1 MKETKTE
8 AVKTVSPLLKEA
20 ANQAEVKGMI
30 DLAERERRIL
40 NGFAGVVEGELNLYD
55 AIEALYGVLN
65 EWQTKVDIHSD
76 TGTIAERLAS
86 VERARSFI
94 SLALFRLEHDDDVLH
109 RIVEAL
115 YDEVEALYDEKEEL
129 KKLTG

>member
-8 AVKTVSPLLKEA
+8 TVKTVSQLLKEA

-30 DLAERERRIL
+30 DLAERERRII
-40 NGFAGVVEGELNLYD
+40 NGFADVIEEEINLYD

-65 EWQTKVDIHSD
+65 EWQTKVDIRSD
-76 TGTIAERLAS
+76 TDTIAERLAS
-86 VERARSFI
+86 VERARSFL
-94 SLALFRLEHDDDVLH
+94 SLTLFRLEHDDEVLH
-109 RIVEAL
+109 RI
-115 YDEVEALYDEKEEL
+115 VEALYDEKEEL

>member
-8 AVKTVSPLLKEA
+8 AVKTVSQLLKEA

-30 DLAERERRIL
+30 DLAEREKRIIDGL
-40 NGFAGVVEGELNLYD
+40 ADVLECEVNLYD
-55 AIEALYGVLN
+55 VIEALYGCLN
-65 EWQTKVDIHSD
+65 EWQTKVNIHSE

-94 SLALFRLEHDDDVLH
+94 SLMLFRLEHDDDVLH

-115 YDEVEALYDEKEEL
+115 YDEKEEL

>member
-8 AVKTVSPLLKEA
+8 AVKTVSQLLKEA

-30 DLAERERRIL
+30 DLAEREKRIID
-40 NGFAGVVEGELNLYD
+40 GFADVVEGEIKLND
-55 AIEALYGVLN
+55 VIEALYGVLN
-65 EWQTKVDIHSD
+65 EWQTKVDIRSD
-76 TGTIAERLAS
+76 TGFIAERLAS
-86 VERARSFI
+86 VERARSFLT
-94 SLALFRLEHDDDVLH
+94 LALFRLEHDDDVLH

-115 YDEVEALYDEKEEL
+115 YDEKEEL